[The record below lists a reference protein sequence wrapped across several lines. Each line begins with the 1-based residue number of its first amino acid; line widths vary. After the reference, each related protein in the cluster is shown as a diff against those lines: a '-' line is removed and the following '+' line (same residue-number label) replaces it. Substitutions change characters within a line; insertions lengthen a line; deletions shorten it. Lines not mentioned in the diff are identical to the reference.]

1 MKLKIKIIAFVISIA
16 AALSLLAGCGG
27 AGSSS
32 GVTVVT
38 TIFPEYDWVKNIT
51 EGTGI
56 ETVILLGSGSDMH
69 SWQPSADDI
78 MKIVSSDLFIYIGGE
93 SDEWVDDILDQHPG
107 VNAVSLLSLL
117 GDAVKEEE
125 LVEGMQEDEHEHDHD
140 EEEEHDEHDDHDEGP
155 EYDEHVW
162 MSLRSSAAL
171 VSAIADEIAKA
182 APDSEGAVRAAAAVY
197 IARLEALDAEYQD
210 AVSKAKHDTIIVCDR
225 FPFRYLCDDYGIKY
239 YAAFTGCSAES
250 EASFETVAFLISK
263 FNETGIK
270 SAVVLEGDSHKIAD
284 TVISGTDNKDQT
296 IVAIDSMQSV
306 TAQNVKNGAD
316 YIDIMKANLDS
327 LKAALESE

>member
-1 MKLKIKIIAFVISIA
+1 MKLKVKIIAFVISIA
-16 AALSLLAGCGG
+16 AAFSLLAGCGG

-32 GVTVVT
+32 GVTIVT

-56 ETVILLGSGSDMH
+56 ETVMLLGSGSDMH

-78 MKIVSSDLFIYIGGE
+78 MKIVSSDLFIYVGGE

-140 EEEEHDEHDDHDEGP
+140 EEHDEHYDHDEGP

-171 VSAIADEIAKA
+171 VSAIAGEIAKA
-182 APDSEGAVRAAAAVY
+182 APDSEGAVRAAAADY
-197 IARLEALDAEYQD
+197 N
-210 AVSKAKHDTIIVCDR
+210 S
-225 FPFRYLCDDYGIKY
+225 FRCMI
-239 YAAFTGCSAES
+239 
-250 EASFETVAFLISK
+250 
-263 FNETGIK
+263 TGIWEQRGGGGCGAGHRR
-270 SAVVLEGDSHKIAD
+270 SDRRGRGDRS
-284 TVISGTDNKDQT
+284 
-296 IVAIDSMQSV
+296 
-306 TAQNVKNGAD
+306 
-316 YIDIMKANLDS
+316 
-327 LKAALESE
+327 